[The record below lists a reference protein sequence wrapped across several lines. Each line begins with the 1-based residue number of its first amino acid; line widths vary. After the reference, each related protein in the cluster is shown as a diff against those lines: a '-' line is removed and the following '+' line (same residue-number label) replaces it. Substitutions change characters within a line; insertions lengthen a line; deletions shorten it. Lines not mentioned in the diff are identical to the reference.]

1 MFSLTLG
8 HLAVSLAKL
17 EQTTNMDTIIWTIGW
32 PIALDLCDFLTVK
45 KEVLQGKDPKGIS
58 KEAEDVAG
66 VIWLLG
72 ITLTMIC

>member
-1 MFSLTLG
+1 
-8 HLAVSLAKL
+8 
-17 EQTTNMDTIIWTIGW
+17 MDTIIWTIGW